1 MQNPILKNLK
11 DSKEW
16 KKNVTNRWFKSQSF
30 GKYYEDYKMTKPH
43 QKVFQGYEMNRN
55 DWKRDQ
61 MYVLIQKILLEFQRI
76 KTEL

>member
-43 QKVFQGYEMNRN
+43 QKVFQGYEMNGN
-55 DWKRDQ
+55 D
-61 MYVLIQKILLEFQRI
+61 
-76 KTEL
+76 